1 MNLETADQNEQFSAE
16 ARAKAL
22 SDPEETRAFL
32 EQLNSVL
39 HARVNILLVAES
51 LLLAALAQVWASK
64 EFGIIFVVCLIAFL
78 ATKLLWDPLQALA
91 LRTGAVA
98 SLLEKDALYQ
108 HYIRASPAPLHQM
121 HRLANWVPGLF
132 LAGWVV
138 ILLLATARQ
147 LRLLGPLFNACG
159 TGA

>member
-1 MNLETADQNEQFSAE
+1 MNQNEQFSAE

-22 SDPEETRAFL
+22 SNPEETRAFL
-32 EQLNSVL
+32 MQLNSVL
-39 HARVNILLVAES
+39 HTRVNILLVAES
-51 LLLAALAQVWASK
+51 LLLAAVAQVWASK
-64 EFGIIFVVCLIAFL
+64 ELGIVLVVCLIAIL

-91 LRTGAVA
+91 LRTTAVA

-108 HYIRASPAPLHQM
+108 HYIRASSAPLHQM

-138 ILLLATARQ
+138 IVLLAIARHF
-147 LRLLGPLFNACG
+147 RLLGPLFVASG

>member
-1 MNLETADQNEQFSAE
+1 MNQNEQFSAE
-16 ARAKAL
+16 ARAKAP

-32 EQLNSVL
+32 VQLSSIL
-39 HARVNILLVAES
+39 HTRVNILLVAES
-51 LLLAALAQVWASK
+51 LLLAALAQIWVSR
-64 EFGIIFVVCLIAFL
+64 ELGIILVVCLIAIL
-78 ATKLLWDPLQALA
+78 ATKLLWEPLQALA

-108 HYIRASPAPLHQM
+108 HYIRASSAPLHHM

-138 ILLLATARQ
+138 IVLLAMARH
-147 LRLLGPLFNACG
+147 LGLLGPLFNASG
-159 TGA
+159 TGV